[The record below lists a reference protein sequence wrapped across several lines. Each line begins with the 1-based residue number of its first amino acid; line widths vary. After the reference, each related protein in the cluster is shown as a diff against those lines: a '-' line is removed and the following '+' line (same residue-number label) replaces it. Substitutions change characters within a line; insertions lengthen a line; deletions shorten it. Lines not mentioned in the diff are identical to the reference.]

1 LDEVVYILEIVGTIA
16 FAVSGAVVAIK
27 KEMDIFGVVFIAITT
42 AVGGGIFRD
51 LLIGQ
56 LPPVAFVHYEYV
68 FAAIVTALGIFL
80 FAFVRRDINHHQHWA
95 AIDRVNN
102 IFDALGLGAFTVI
115 GMNRAIVAGFGDN
128 IFLVIFLGMITGIG
142 GGILRDTLVRDIP
155 FVLTEKVYAVA
166 SLMGAICYYIFYWMG
181 INLVVAA
188 LVGIA
193 VIFAIRMAS
202 SKFRWH
208 LPRVRLQ

>member
-1 LDEVVYILEIVGTIA
+1 MDDIIYILELLGTVA
-16 FAVSGAVVAIK
+16 FAISGAVVAIK
-27 KEMDIFGVVFIAITT
+27 KETDVFGVVFIAITT

-51 LLIGQ
+51 LLIGN
-56 LPPVAFVHYEYV
+56 LPPIAFVHYEYV
-68 FAAIVTALGIFL
+68 SVATVTALGIFL
-80 FAFVRRDINHHQHWA
+80 FAYIRRDKNHHQHWA

-115 GMNRAIVAGFGDN
+115 GMNTAIVAGLGEN
-128 IFLVIFLGMITGIG
+128 VFLVIFLGMITGIG

-155 FVLTEKVYAVA
+155 FVLTEKIYAVA
-166 SLMGAICYYIFYWMG
+166 SLVGAIGCYVLYWMG
-181 INLVVAA
+181 VNSIVSA
-188 LVGIA
+188 LVGIG

>member
-1 LDEVVYILEIVGTIA
+1 LDELVYLLEIVGTIA

-27 KEMDIFGVVFIAITT
+27 KETDVFGVVFIAITT

-51 LLIGQ
+51 LLIGE

-68 FAAIVTALGIFL
+68 FAATVTALGIFL
-80 FAFVRRDINHHQHWA
+80 FAFIRRDKNHHQHWA

-115 GMNRAIVAGFGDN
+115 GMNRAIVAGLGDN
-128 IFLVIFLGMITGIG
+128 VFLVIFLGMITGIG
-142 GGILRDTLVRDIP
+142 GGIIRDTLVRDIP
-155 FVLTEKVYAVA
+155 FVLTERVYAVA
-166 SLMGAICYYIFYWMG
+166 SLFGAIFYYILYWQG

>member
-1 LDEVVYILEIVGTIA
+1 LDELVYILEIIGTIA

-27 KEMDIFGVVFIAITT
+27 KETDIFGVVFITT

-68 FAAIVTALGIFL
+68 FAATVTALGIFM
-80 FAFVRRDINHHQHWA
+80 FAFLRRDKNHHQHWE

-115 GMNRAIVAGFGDN
+115 GMNRAIVAGLGDN
-128 IFLVIFLGMITGIG
+128 VFLVIFLGMITGIG

-155 FVLTEKVYAVA
+155 FVLTERVYAVA
-166 SLMGAICYYIFYWMG
+166 SLFGAICYYILYWQG

>member
-1 LDEVVYILEIVGTIA
+1 MHQIVYILEIIGTIA

-27 KEMDIFGVVFIAITT
+27 KETDVFGVVFIAITT

-68 FAAIVTALGIFL
+68 FAATVTALAIFL
-80 FAFVRRDINHHQHWA
+80 FAYVRRDKNHHQHWA

-102 IFDALGLGAFTVI
+102 IFDAVGLGAFTVI
-115 GMNRAIVAGFGDN
+115 GMNRAIVAGLGDN
-128 IFLVIFLGMITGIG
+128 IFLVVFLGMITGIG

-155 FVLTEKVYAVA
+155 FVLTERIYAVA
-166 SLMGAICYYIFYWMG
+166 SLVGAIVYYILYWQG
-181 INLVVAA
+181 VNLVAAA

-193 VIFAIRMAS
+193 VIFVIRMAS

>member
-1 LDEVVYILEIVGTIA
+1 LDELVYILELIGTAA

-27 KEMDIFGVVFIAITT
+27 KETDVFGVVFIAITT

-51 LLIGQ
+51 LLIGE
-56 LPPVAFVHYEYV
+56 LPPVAFVNYEYV
-68 FAAIVTALGIFL
+68 FVAAVTALGIFL
-80 FAFVRRDINHHQHWA
+80 FAYFRRDKNHHQHWA
-95 AIDRVNN
+95 TIDRFNN
-102 IFDALGLGAFTVI
+102 VFDALGLGAFTVI
-115 GMNRAIVAGFGDN
+115 GMNRAILADLGDN
-128 IFLVIFLGMITGIG
+128 VFLVVFLGMITGIG

-155 FVLTEKVYAVA
+155 FVLTERVYAVA
-166 SLMGAICYYIFYWMG
+166 SLFGAICYYILYWQG

>member
-1 LDEVVYILEIVGTIA
+1 MNEIVYILELVGTAA

-27 KEMDIFGVVFIAITT
+27 KETDIFGVVFIAITT

-51 LLIGQ
+51 LLIGN
-56 LPPVAFVHYEYV
+56 LPPVAFVQYEYV
-68 FAAIVTALGIFL
+68 VVAAVTALGIFL
-80 FAFVRRDINHHQHWA
+80 FAYFRRDKNHHQHWA
-95 AIDRVNN
+95 AVDRVNN

-115 GMNRAIVAGFGDN
+115 GMNRAILSGLGDN
-128 IFLVIFLGMITGIG
+128 VFLVVFLGMITGIG

-155 FVLTEKVYAVA
+155 FVLTERVYAVA
-166 SLMGAICYYIFYWMG
+166 SLIGAVCYYTMHVLD
-181 INLVVAA
+181 INTVVSA

-193 VIFAIRMAS
+193 VIFVIRMAS

>member
-1 LDEVVYILEIVGTIA
+1 
-16 FAVSGAVVAIK
+16 
-27 KEMDIFGVVFIAITT
+27 M
-42 AVGGGIFRD
+42 
-51 LLIGQ
+51 LIGE

-68 FAAIVTALGIFL
+68 FAATVTAIGIFL
-80 FAFVRRDINHHQHWA
+80 FAFIRRDKNHHQHWA

-115 GMNRAIVAGFGDN
+115 GMNRAIVAGLGDN
-128 IFLVIFLGMITGIG
+128 VFLVIFLGMITGIG

-155 FVLTEKVYAVA
+155 FVLTERVYAVA
-166 SLMGAICYYIFYWMG
+166 SLTGAICYYLLYWMG
-181 INLVVAA
+181 VNLVVAA

>member
-1 LDEVVYILEIVGTIA
+1 LDELVYILEIIGTIA

-27 KEMDIFGVVFIAITT
+27 KETDVFGVVFIAITT

-51 LLIGQ
+51 LLIGE

-68 FAAIVTALGIFL
+68 FAATVTATGIFL
-80 FAFVRRDINHHQHWA
+80 FAFMRRDKNHHQHWA

-115 GMNRAIVAGFGDN
+115 GMNRAIAAGLGDN
-128 IFLVIFLGMITGIG
+128 VFLVIFLGMITGIG

-155 FVLTEKVYAVA
+155 FVLTERVYAVA
-166 SLMGAICYYIFYWMG
+166 SLLGAICYYILYWQG
-181 INLVVAA
+181 INLVAAA
-188 LVGIA
+188 LVGII

>member
-1 LDEVVYILEIVGTIA
+1 LHEIVYILELIGTAA

-27 KEMDIFGVVFIAITT
+27 KETDVFGVVFIAITT

-51 LLIGQ
+51 LLIGK
-56 LPPVAFVHYEYV
+56 LPPVAFQQYEYV
-68 FAAIVTALGIFL
+68 FVAAVTAIGIFL
-80 FAFVRRDINHHQHWA
+80 FAYFRRDKNHHQHWA
-95 AIDRVNN
+95 TIDRVNN

-128 IFLVIFLGMITGIG
+128 IFLVVFLGMITGIG

-155 FVLTEKVYAVA
+155 FVLTERIYAVA
-166 SLMGAICYYIFYWMG
+166 SLVGAVCYYVLYLMDVS
-181 INLVVAA
+181 LVVAA
-188 LVGIA
+188 LIGIA

>member
-1 LDEVVYILEIVGTIA
+1 MDEIVYILEIIGTIA

-27 KEMDIFGVVFIAITT
+27 KETDIFGVVFIAITT

-51 LLIGQ
+51 LLIGE

-68 FAAIVTALGIFL
+68 FAATVTALGIFL
-80 FAFVRRDINHHQHWA
+80 FAFIRRDKNHHQHWA

-115 GMNRAIVAGFGDN
+115 GMNRAIVAGLGDN
-128 IFLVIFLGMITGIG
+128 VFLVIFLGMITGIG

-155 FVLTEKVYAVA
+155 FVLTERVYAVA
-166 SLMGAICYYIFYWMG
+166 SMFGAICYYILYWQG

>member
-1 LDEVVYILEIVGTIA
+1 MDDIVYILELIGTAA

-27 KEMDIFGVVFIAITT
+27 KETDVFGVIFIAITT

-51 LLIGQ
+51 LLIGE

-68 FAAIVTALGIFL
+68 FVAAVTALGIFL
-80 FAFVRRDINHHQHWA
+80 FAYIRRDKNHHQHWA

-115 GMNRAIVAGFGDN
+115 GMNRAIVAGLGDN
-128 IFLVIFLGMITGIG
+128 IFLVVFLGMITGIG

-155 FVLTEKVYAVA
+155 FVLTERVYAVA
-166 SLMGAICYYIFYWMG
+166 SLLGAICYYILYWQG
-181 INLVVAA
+181 VNLVAAA
-188 LVGIA
+188 LVGIV

>member
-1 LDEVVYILEIVGTIA
+1 MDELVYILELIGTAA

-27 KEMDIFGVVFIAITT
+27 KETDVFGVVFIAITT

-51 LLIGQ
+51 LLIGE

-68 FAAIVTALGIFL
+68 FAATVTALGIFL
-80 FAFVRRDINHHQHWA
+80 FAYIRRDKNHHQHWA

-115 GMNRAIVAGFGDN
+115 GMNRAIVAGLGDN
-128 IFLVIFLGMITGIG
+128 VFLVIFLGMITGIG

-155 FVLTEKVYAVA
+155 FVLTERIYAVA
-166 SLMGAICYYIFYWMG
+166 SLIGAIVYYILYWQG
-181 INLVVAA
+181 VNLVVAA

-193 VIFAIRMAS
+193 VIFAVRMAS
-202 SKFRWH
+202 SKFKWH
-208 LPRVRLQ
+208 LPRVRLK

>member
-1 LDEVVYILEIVGTIA
+1 LDDIVYILEIIGTIA

-27 KEMDIFGVVFIAITT
+27 KETDVFGVVFIAITT

-51 LLIGQ
+51 LLIGE

-68 FAAIVTALGIFL
+68 FAATVTAIGIFL
-80 FAFVRRDINHHQHWA
+80 FAFIRRDKNHHQHWA

-115 GMNRAIVAGFGDN
+115 GMNRAIVAGLGDN
-128 IFLVIFLGMITGIG
+128 VFLVIFLGMITGIG

-155 FVLTEKVYAVA
+155 FVLTERVYAVA
-166 SLMGAICYYIFYWMG
+166 SLTGAICYYLLYWMG
-181 INLVVAA
+181 VNLVVAA

-193 VIFAIRMAS
+193 VIFVIRMAS

>member
-1 LDEVVYILEIVGTIA
+1 LDEIVYILEIIGTIA

-27 KEMDIFGVVFIAITT
+27 KETDVFGVVFIAITT

-51 LLIGQ
+51 LLIGE

-68 FAAIVTALGIFL
+68 FVATVTALGIFL
-80 FAFVRRDINHHQHWA
+80 FAFIRRDKNHHQHWE
-95 AIDRVNN
+95 AIDRINN

-115 GMNRAIVAGFGDN
+115 GMNRAIVAGLGDN
-128 IFLVIFLGMITGIG
+128 VFLVVFLGMITGIG

-155 FVLTEKVYAVA
+155 FVLTERIYAVA
-166 SLMGAICYYIFYWMG
+166 SLFGAVFYYILYWMDV
-181 INLVVAA
+181 NLVVAA

-208 LPRVRLQ
+208 LPRVRLN

>member
-1 LDEVVYILEIVGTIA
+1 MNEIVYILELIGTAA

-27 KEMDIFGVVFIAITT
+27 KETDVFGVVFIAITT

-51 LLIGQ
+51 LLIGN
-56 LPPVAFVHYEYV
+56 LPPVAFVQYEYV
-68 FAAIVTALGIFL
+68 FVAAVTALGIFL
-80 FAFVRRDINHHQHWA
+80 FAYFRRDKNHHQHWA
-95 AIDRVNN
+95 TIDRVNN

-115 GMNRAIVAGFGDN
+115 GMNRAILSGLGDN
-128 IFLVIFLGMITGIG
+128 VFLVVFLGMITGIG

-155 FVLTEKVYAVA
+155 FVLTERVYAVA
-166 SLMGAICYYIFYWMG
+166 SLIGAGCYYTMYVLE
-181 INLVVAA
+181 INTVVSA

-193 VIFAIRMAS
+193 VIFVIRMAS
-202 SKFRWH
+202 SKYRWH

>member
-1 LDEVVYILEIVGTIA
+1 MNDIVYALELIGTAA

-27 KEMDIFGVVFIAITT
+27 KETDIFGVVFIAITT

-51 LLIGQ
+51 LIIGIS
-56 LPPVAFVHYEYV
+56 PPVAFVHYEYV
-68 FAAIVTALGIFL
+68 FVAAVTGLGIFL
-80 FAFVRRDINHHQHWA
+80 FAYFRRDMNHHQHWE

-115 GMNRAIVAGFGDN
+115 GMNRAILSGLGDN
-128 IFLVIFLGMITGIG
+128 VFLVVFLGMITGIG

-155 FVLTEKVYAVA
+155 FVLTQRVYAVA
-166 SLMGAICYYIFYWMG
+166 SLLGGICYYIMHILE
-181 INLVVAA
+181 INTVVSA

-193 VIFAIRMAS
+193 VIFTIRMAS
-202 SKFRWH
+202 AKFRWH

>member
-1 LDEVVYILEIVGTIA
+1 MHDIVYILEIIGTIA

-27 KEMDIFGVVFIAITT
+27 KETDVFGVVFIAITT

-51 LLIGQ
+51 LLIGK

-68 FAAIVTALGIFL
+68 FAATVTALCIFL
-80 FAFVRRDINHHQHWA
+80 FAYIRRDKNHHQHWA

-102 IFDALGLGAFTVI
+102 VFDAIGLGAFTVI
-115 GMNRAIVAGFGDN
+115 GMNRAIVAGLGDN
-128 IFLVIFLGMITGIG
+128 VFLVIFLGMITGIG

-155 FVLTEKVYAVA
+155 FVLTERIYAVA
-166 SLMGAICYYIFYWMG
+166 SLVGAMCYYTLYWQG
-181 INLVVAA
+181 VNLVAAA
-188 LVGIA
+188 LVGIG